1 MMNEKTKRRMTRR
14 RINTLIALLASAA
27 LPGAASESPDLSRE
41 NYRLIREQGQHYRT
55 LVHHYP
61 GRVVWQSD
69 GQTFFYRRSIA
80 ATAENPG
87 GYEFMRVEAASQTQ
101 QPAFDHTRLAQALNL
116 LLTKPVTAMTLPFE
130 QIDYNEQAKLLFIP
144 QGSRLLGC
152 DISSYQCRVLSDLS
166 QTEEQSRTA
175 AQSQSRLS
183 PDGQWE
189 ALVENHNLVLVGKQT
204 GERLVITQDGTA
216 KNEYEIE
223 RLSWSPDSTR
233 LVLFRVQRAE
243 KRYVHYIESSP
254 ADQRQP
260 KHRQIFYP
268 KPGDALDIPQPV
280 LVEVASRRIT
290 AIDPALF
297 PNPYSLSYPVWR
309 KDGRTFTFDYNQRGH
324 QAYRVIEVES
334 ATATPRVLINETS
347 DTFIDYMPLTGVATG
362 SGKYYR
368 HDLAD
373 SNEIIWAS
381 ERSGWQHLYL
391 YDAVTG
397 TVKNAITQGEW
408 VVRAVNWVD
417 EKNRVIYFS
426 ASGINQGEDPYYLHG
441 YKIGFDGSGLT
452 ALTPESA
459 NHTLSFSPNGDYY
472 VDTYSRYD
480 VPPVTTLYR
489 TADNQ
494 ALMRVNT
501 TDISQLR
508 AAGWRPPIPFMTP
521 GRDGKTE
528 IWGLLYPPRNLKAG
542 EKYPVVEGIYAG
554 PHGSFVPKD
563 FSFWPEPLTELGFA
577 VAKIDGMGT
586 NNRSRAFHDVAW
598 RNLKDGGFPDR
609 ILWHQAVARQYPWYD
624 IARGV
629 GITGVSAGGQNAM
642 AALLFHPE
650 FYNVAVADSGSHDNR
665 MDKIW
670 WNEQW
675 MGWPVDEKYADS
687 SNAENAWRLQGKL
700 LLMVGELDE
709 NVDPSTTMQVVDKL
723 IKADKDFDL
732 FYLPGGGHGVSGG
745 AYGQRL
751 MWDFF
756 IRHLAGRKTPD
767 WNRPVQEKPPAR

>member
-1 MMNEKTKRRMTRR
+1 M
-14 RINTLIALLASAA
+14 
-27 LPGAASESPDLSRE
+27 PGVANESPDLNRE
-41 NYRLIREQGQHYRT
+41 DYHRIKALGQHYRT
-55 LVHHYP
+55 LIDHYP
-61 GRVVWQSD
+61 GQMVWQPD
-69 GQTFFYRRSIA
+69 GRSFVYRRSVA
-80 ATAENPG
+80 ATAEQPG
-87 GYEFMRVEAASQTQ
+87 GYEFVRVDAANQTQ
-101 QPAFDHTRLAQALNL
+101 QPAFDHERLAQALTP
-116 LLTKPVTAMTLPFE
+116 LLTKPVTATTLPFE
-130 QIDYNEQAKLLFIP
+130 QVDYNEQAKLLFIP
-144 QGSRLLGC
+144 HGARLLGC
-152 DISSYQCRVLSDLS
+152 DIHRYQCRVVSDLS
-166 QTEEQSRTA
+166 QSAEQKQEVPAYQSRI
-175 AQSQSRLS
+175 S
-183 PDGQWE
+183 PDGKWE
-189 ALVENHNLVLVGKQT
+189 AIVDNHNLVLIGKQD
-204 GERLVITQDGTA
+204 GERTTITQDGTA
-216 KNEYEIE
+216 ENEYEIE
-223 RLSWSPDSTR
+223 RLSWSPDSTK
-233 LVLFRVQRAE
+233 LVMFRIQRAE

-254 ADQRQP
+254 TDQLQP
-260 KHRQIFYP
+260 KHRQIVYP
-268 KPGDALDIPQPV
+268 KPGDVLDIPQPV
-280 LVEVASRRIT
+280 VVEVASRRMT
-290 AIDPALF
+290 AIEPILF

-309 KDGRTFTFDYNQRGH
+309 KDGRTFTFEYNQRGH
-324 QAYRVIEVES
+324 QVYRVIEVDSETGQ
-334 ATATPRVLINETS
+334 ARTLINETA
-347 DTFIDYMPLTGVATG
+347 DTFIDYMPLTGVLTG

-368 HDLAD
+368 HDLA
-373 SNEIIWAS
+373 NGTEIVWAS

-397 TVKNAITQGEW
+397 TVKNAITQGDW

-426 ASGINQGEDPYYLHG
+426 ASGINQGEDPYYTHG

-452 ALTPESA
+452 TLTPESA
-459 NHTLSFSPNGDYY
+459 NHTLNFSPNGDYY
-472 VDTYSRYD
+472 IDTYSRYD
-480 VPPVTTLYR
+480 LPPITTLYR
-489 TADNQ
+489 TTDNR
-494 ALMRVNT
+494 AVMRVNT
-501 TDISQLR
+501 TDISRLR
-508 AAGWRPPIPFMTP
+508 SAGWRPPVPFMAP

-528 IWGLLYPPRNLKAG
+528 IWGMIYPPRHLNAD
-542 EKYPVVEGIYAG
+542 EKYPVIEGIYAG

-598 RNLKDGGFPDR
+598 RNLKDAGFPDR

-629 GITGVSAGGQNAM
+629 GITGVSAGGQSAM

-650 FYNVAVADSGSHDNR
+650 FYTVAVADSGSHDNR

-675 MGWPVDEKYADS
+675 MGWPIGKEYTAS

-709 NVDPSTTMQVVDKL
+709 NVDPSTTMQVVDRL
-723 IKADKDFDL
+723 IKANKDFDL
-732 FYLPGGGHGVSGG
+732 FYMPGGGHGVSSS

-767 WNRPVQEKPPAR
+767 WNSPVEQSP

>member
-1 MMNEKTKRRMTRR
+1 MIGKTRLAMTRHG
-14 RINTLIALLASAA
+14 INVLIVLLASVA
-27 LPGAASESPDLSRE
+27 LPGVASESSDLNRE
-41 NYRLIREQGQHYRT
+41 DYRRVRELGQYYRT
-55 LVHHYP
+55 LVDHYP
-61 GRVVWQSD
+61 GRMIWQSD
-69 GQTFFYRRSIA
+69 GQSFVYRRSVV
-80 ATAENPG
+80 ATADRPS

-101 QPAFDHTRLAQALNL
+101 RPAFDHERLAQALNP
-116 LLTKPVTAMTLPFE
+116 LLTKPVTATTLPFE

-144 QGSRLLGC
+144 QGARLLGC
-152 DISSYQCRVLSDLS
+152 DIHLYQCRVVSDLS
-166 QTEEQSRTA
+166 QTSEHSQGTPQYQSRI
-175 AQSQSRLS
+175 S
-183 PDGQWE
+183 PDGKWE
-189 ALVENHNLVLVGKQT
+189 AIVDNHNLVLIGKLD
-204 GERLVITQDGTA
+204 GERTTITQDGMA
-216 KNEYEIE
+216 ENEYEIE
-223 RLSWSPDSTR
+223 RLSWSPDSAR
-233 LVLFRVQRAE
+233 LVLFRTQRAE

-254 ADQRQP
+254 ADQLQP
-260 KHRQIFYP
+260 KYSQIAYP
-268 KPGDALDIPQPV
+268 KPGDAWDKPQPV
-280 LVEVASRRIT
+280 VIEVASRRIT

-297 PNPYSLSYPVWR
+297 PNPYSLSYPVWQ
-309 KDGRTFTFDYNQRGH
+309 KGGRVFTFEYNQRGH
-324 QAYRVIEVES
+324 QVYRVIEVDSETGK
-334 ATATPRVLINETS
+334 ARTLINETA
-347 DTFIDYMPLTGVATG
+347 DTFIDYMPLTGVLTG

-368 HDLAD
+368 HDLA
-373 SNEIIWAS
+373 NGTEIVWAS

-397 TVKNAITQGEW
+397 TVKNAITQGDW

-426 ASGINQGEDPYYLHG
+426 ASGINQGEDPYYTHG
-441 YKIGFDGSGLT
+441 YKIGFDGSELT
-452 ALTPESA
+452 ALTPEPA
-459 NHTLSFSPNGDYY
+459 NHTLNFSPNGDYY
-472 VDTYSRYD
+472 IDTYSRYD
-480 VPPVTTLYR
+480 LPPITTLYR

-494 ALMRVNT
+494 AVMRVNT
-501 TDISQLR
+501 IDISRLR
-508 AAGWRPPIPFMTP
+508 AAGWRPPVPFMAP

-528 IWGLLYPPRNLKAG
+528 IWGLIYPPRNVNEG

-586 NNRSRAFHDVAW
+586 NNRSRAFHDMAW
-598 RNLKDGGFPDR
+598 RNLKDAGFPDR

-629 GITGVSAGGQNAM
+629 GITGVSAGGQSAM

-650 FYNVAVADSGSHDNR
+650 FYTVAVADSGSHDNR

-675 MGWPVDEKYADS
+675 MGWPIGKEYTES

-700 LLMVGELDE
+700 LLMVGELDK
-709 NVDPSTTMQVVDKL
+709 NVDPSTTMQVVDRL
-723 IKADKDFDL
+723 IKANKDFDL
-732 FYLPGGGHGVSGG
+732 FYMPGGGHGVSGG

-767 WNRPVQEKPPAR
+767 WNSPVTEQSPRR